1 MFSECFRYH
10 LSFILALI
18 FQLLFIISYIF
29 NIANMNANLNKINI
43 FTSPGDYSSFEL
55 KITILQNHGKKS
67 KRRPNVIDTV
77 D

>member
-1 MFSECFRYH
+1 
-10 LSFILALI
+10 
-18 FQLLFIISYIF
+18 
-29 NIANMNANLNKINI
+29 MNVDLNKINI
-43 FTSPGDYSSFEL
+43 FTPPGDYTSSEL